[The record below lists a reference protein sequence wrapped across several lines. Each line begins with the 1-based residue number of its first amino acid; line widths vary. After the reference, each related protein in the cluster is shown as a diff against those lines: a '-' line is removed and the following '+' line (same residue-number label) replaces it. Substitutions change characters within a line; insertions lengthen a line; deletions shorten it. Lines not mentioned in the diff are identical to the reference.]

1 MLSSIIRSVTL
12 MFKKI
17 LYLLIFLFA
26 IGVFLSPAVASSDV
40 EWTSSIDSKK
50 LYWGDSVEHKDYTV
64 RAQDFNKDGYVHIS
78 IYIDGQLK
86 TEAPL
91 RVGDSIEHGDEIRVY
106 VKEVKTNIDSWS
118 GEMKDPYADVQIFRR
133 GLPEFEVNIKTDRD
147 TYDPKITSQS
157 SITATI
163 VVKNKGNA
171 KAEDVR
177 LFIDSNGL
185 ELIEGNLDHSFK
197 EIPKGKS
204 SDPVTI
210 KMKTPHLWDSQT
222 FNLHARATGFD
233 IKGQEYVKDS
243 KKSVKVEKKWDL
255 KVTKLVTGDI
265 YIDEVAHAT
274 VMLRN
279 SGLVDINS
287 IEVSDSIHD
296 NFVLEKDVSLNETLS
311 LKPGESITLFKYSM
325 TPQKPGKYNL
335 PQVKTT
341 FTSPENKEYQV
352 SSGKPEVKVNGPY
365 IVLNKEANPSQ
376 SLILEEITITLKITN
391 IGNVDASVNVYDHIP
406 ENSTLISGDTNFS
419 DVVKKD
425 SSTSFN
431 YRIKMDHTG
440 EIELPSAESFYVD
453 MGGYRSVTES
463 NRPLINIYSEDIPDS
478 AANVQEDANNRN
490 NKESSD
496 QEESSSS
503 EEEKVQPGFE
513 ILISVISLAAIYV
526 MFCKKGRI

>member
-1 MLSSIIRSVTL
+1 

-17 LYLLIFLFA
+17 SYLLIFLFA
-26 IGVFLSPAVASSDV
+26 IGVFLSPATASSDV

-78 IYIDGQLK
+78 IYMDGQLK

-133 GLPEFEVNIKTDRD
+133 GLPELEINIKPDRD
-147 TYDPKITSQS
+147 TYDPKKASES
-157 SITATI
+157 SITATV
-163 VVKNKGNA
+163 VVKNTGNA

-177 LFIDSNGL
+177 LALDIDGL
-185 ELIEGNLDHSFK
+185 ELIEGDLDHSFT
-197 EIPKGKS
+197 EILKGKS

-210 KMKTPHLWDSQT
+210 KMKTPHIWDSQT

-233 IKGQEYVKDS
+233 IKGQTYDKET
-243 KKSVKVEKKWDL
+243 KKSVTVEKKWDL

-287 IEVSDSIHD
+287 IEVSDSIHN
-296 NFVLEKDVSLNETLS
+296 NFIPEKDVSLNKTLS

-325 TPQKPGKYNL
+325 TPKKPGKYNL
-335 PQVKTT
+335 PQVKTS
-341 FTSPENKEYQV
+341 FTSPENKKYQV
-352 SSGKPEVKVNGPY
+352 SSDKPEVKVNGPY
-365 IVLNKEANPSQ
+365 IILNKEANPSK
-376 SLILEEITITLKITN
+376 SLISEEITITLKINN
-391 IGNVDASVNVYDHIP
+391 IGNVDASVNVYDHVP
-406 ENSTLISGDTNFS
+406 ENSTLISGDTKFS

-431 YRIKMDHTG
+431 YRIKMDQAG
-440 EIELPSAESFYVD
+440 EMELPPAESSYVD
-453 MGGYRSVTES
+453 MSGYRSVTES
-463 NRPLINIYSEDIPDS
+463 NRPLINIYSEGMPDS

-490 NKESSD
+490 NKESLD
-496 QEESSSS
+496 QDGTSSS
-503 EEEKVQPGFE
+503 EDEKVQPGFE
-513 ILISVISLAAIYV
+513 ILISIISLAAIYV
-526 MFCKKGRI
+526 MFCKKDGI